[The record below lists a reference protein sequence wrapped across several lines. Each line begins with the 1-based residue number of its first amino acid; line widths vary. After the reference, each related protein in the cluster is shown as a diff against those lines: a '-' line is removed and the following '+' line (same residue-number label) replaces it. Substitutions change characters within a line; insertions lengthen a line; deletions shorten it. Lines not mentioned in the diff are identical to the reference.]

1 MIKFQ
6 RPNFIIAN
14 MRLQILSLIFFASVI
29 LVRQISAHGR
39 LIEPP
44 SRASMWRY
52 GFDTPH
58 DYNDHECY
66 CGGFTRQWQRNKGK
80 CGICGDAWDAPTVRH
95 EFFIK
100 LLVYCDYTIICIN
113 GKEGKEGKNISFY
126 YNRLHIAQILF
137 LE

>member
-1 MIKFQ
+1 M
-6 RPNFIIAN
+6 
-14 MRLQILSLIFFASVI
+14 
-29 LVRQISAHGR
+29 RQISAHGR

-100 LLVYCDYTIICIN
+100 LLLFNVNIRWCALVEK
-113 GKEGKEGKNISFY
+113 KEKNIPFY
-126 YNRLHIAQILF
+126 
-137 LE
+137 

>member
-1 MIKFQ
+1 MKRVSCEFKSFYRGLVL
-6 RPNFIIAN
+6 RPD
-14 MRLQILSLIFFASVI
+14 MRFLVLNLMLLIVNLLVI
-29 LVRQISAHGR
+29 GKVSAHGR

-80 CGICGDAWDAPTVRH
+80 CGICGDPWDSSTVRSPRKRDAKCQPKSQNAKQSIQN
-95 EFFIK
+95 E
-100 LLVYCDYTIICIN
+100 N
-113 GKEGKEGKNISFY
+113 
-126 YNRLHIAQILF
+126 
-137 LE
+137 

>member
-1 MIKFQ
+1 M
-6 RPNFIIAN
+6 
-14 MRLQILSLIFFASVI
+14 
-29 LVRQISAHGR
+29 RQISAHGR

-100 LLVYCDYTIICIN
+100 LLSLMWIYDDVQN
-113 GKEGKEGKNISFY
+113 GKDLNGKEGKNISFY
-126 YNRLHIAQILF
+126 
-137 LE
+137 